1 MKFDIITDRQKELRS
16 ELMNNEFQIQFQYL
30 TMNKVDVNTFI
41 KYSEQIEEYQKRNQ
55 EILVELYVSQENI
68 DSDDINVMSR
78 KDLSEEYDKFDDDDP
93 IFQNLLIREFF
104 FS

>member
-41 KYSEQIEEYQKRNQ
+41 KYSEQIEEYQTRNQ
-55 EILVELYVSQENI
+55 EILVELYLSQEYI
-68 DSDDINVMSR
+68 D
-78 KDLSEEYDKFDDDDP
+78 F
-93 IFQNLLIREFF
+93 
-104 FS
+104 

>member
-1 MKFDIITDRQKELRS
+1 MLLIFQYQ
-16 ELMNNEFQIQFQYL
+16 FQIQFQYL

-68 DSDDINVMSR
+68 DSDDIDVMSR
-78 KDLSEEYDKFDDDDP
+78 RELSEEYDKYDDDDP

>member
-68 DSDDINVMSR
+68 DSDDIDVMSR
-78 KDLSEEYDKFDDDDP
+78 RELSEEYDKYDDDDP

>member
-55 EILVELYVSQENI
+55 EILVELYLSQEYI
-68 DSDDINVMSR
+68 D
-78 KDLSEEYDKFDDDDP
+78 F
-93 IFQNLLIREFF
+93 
-104 FS
+104 

>member
-55 EILVELYVSQENI
+55 EILVELYLSQEYI
-68 DSDDINVMSR
+68 DFQL
-78 KDLSEEYDKFDDDDP
+78 KYDVLRHF
-93 IFQNLLIREFF
+93 
-104 FS
+104 

>member
-1 MKFDIITDRQKELRS
+1 MMMKFNITTDEQKELRS
-16 ELMNNEFQIQFQYL
+16 ELFSNEF
-30 TMNKVDVNTFI
+30 
-41 KYSEQIEEYQKRNQ
+41 QIEEYQKRNQ

-68 DSDDINVMSR
+68 DSDDIDVMSR
-78 KDLSEEYDKFDDDDP
+78 RELSEEYDKYDDDDP

>member
-78 KDLSEEYDKFDDDDP
+78 KDLLEEYDKYDDDDP

>member
-1 MKFDIITDRQKELRS
+1 MKFNIITDRQKELRS
-16 ELMNNEFQIQFQYL
+16 ELFSNEFQIQYNFNMLNDLDVKSHITYS
-30 TMNKVDVNTFI
+30 TM
-41 KYSEQIEEYQKRNQ
+41 IEEYQKRNQ
-55 EILVELYVSQENI
+55 EILVELYVSQEYI
-68 DSDDINVMSR
+68 DPDDINVMSR